1 MGKYDDIIN
10 MPHYQSKKH
19 PQMSIYMRAAQ
30 FSPFAALTGFEEQT
44 EETARLTD
52 ERIELDENKR
62 AELDE
67 KLNEL
72 MSYDNLMDVQVRITY
87 FEEDLLKSGGKYRK
101 VHVNI
106 KKIDA
111 ISRCIVLDDRSKILI
126 DDIYD
131 IDF

>member
-72 MSYDNLMDVQVRITY
+72 MSYDNLMDVQVSITY
-87 FEEDLLKSGGKYRK
+87 FEEDLLKSGGKYRE

-111 ISRCIVLDDRSKILI
+111 INRCIVLDDRSKILI

>member
-72 MSYDNLMDVQVRITY
+72 MSYDNLMDVQVSITY

-111 ISRCIVLDDRSKILI
+111 INRCIVLEDRSKILI

>member
-10 MPHYQSKKH
+10 MPHYQSKKN

-87 FEEDLLKSGGKYRK
+87 FEEDLLKSGGKYRE

-111 ISRCIVLDDRSKILI
+111 INRCIVLDDRSKILI

>member
-87 FEEDLLKSGGKYRK
+87 FEEDLLKSGGKYRG

-111 ISRCIVLDDRSKILI
+111 INRCIVLDDRSKILI

>member
-52 ERIELDENKR
+52 ERIELDE
-62 AELDE
+62 

-111 ISRCIVLDDRSKILI
+111 INRCIVLEDRSKILI

>member
-52 ERIELDENKR
+52 ERIELDE
-62 AELDE
+62 

-111 ISRCIVLDDRSKILI
+111 INRCIVLDDRSKILI

>member
-87 FEEDLLKSGGKYRK
+87 FEEDLQKSGGKYRG

-111 ISRCIVLDDRSKILI
+111 INRCIVLDDRSKILI

>member
-106 KKIDA
+106 KKIDT
-111 ISRCIVLDDRSKILI
+111 INRCIVLDDRSKILI

>member
-52 ERIELDENKR
+52 ERI
-62 AELDE
+62 ELDE

>member
-72 MSYDNLMDVQVRITY
+72 MLYDNLMDVQVRITY
-87 FEEDLLKSGGKYRK
+87 FEEDLLKSGGKYRE

-106 KKIDA
+106 KKIDT
-111 ISRCIVLDDRSKILI
+111 INRCIVLDDRSKILI

>member
-87 FEEDLLKSGGKYRK
+87 FEEDLQKSGGKYRE

-111 ISRCIVLDDRSKILI
+111 INRCIVLDDRSKILI

>member
-87 FEEDLLKSGGKYRK
+87 FEEDLLKSGGKYRE

-111 ISRCIVLDDRSKILI
+111 INRCIVLEDRSKILI

>member
-87 FEEDLLKSGGKYRK
+87 FEEDLLKSGGKYRE

-111 ISRCIVLDDRSKILI
+111 INRCIVLDDRSKILI

>member
-106 KKIDA
+106 KEIDA
-111 ISRCIVLDDRSKILI
+111 INRCIVLDDRSKILI

>member
-30 FSPFAALTGFEEQT
+30 FSPFAALTGFEEKT

-87 FEEDLLKSGGKYRK
+87 FEEDLLKSGGKYRE

-111 ISRCIVLDDRSKILI
+111 INRCIVLDDRSKILI

>member
-111 ISRCIVLDDRSKILI
+111 III

>member
-72 MSYDNLMDVQVRITY
+72 MSYDNLMDVKVSITY
-87 FEEDLLKSGGKYRK
+87 FEEDLLKSGGKYRE

-111 ISRCIVLDDRSKILI
+111 INRCIVLDDRSKILI

>member
-19 PQMSIYMRAAQ
+19 PQMSIYMWAAQ

-72 MSYDNLMDVQVRITY
+72 MSYGNLMDVQVRITY
-87 FEEDLLKSGGKYRK
+87 FEEDLLKSGGKYRE

-111 ISRCIVLDDRSKILI
+111 INRCIVLDDRSKILI